1 MDEKQ
6 QHKSELFVVSSNFD
20 LYWYSVCEQVV
31 EGAEESGREGDDGG
45 VCLYVERLAVLRR
58 ADLSAE
64 LRKLECS
71 KSRNKLQT
79 FRDAMIVQFLYHIA
93 KL

>member
-6 QHKSELFVVSSNFD
+6 QHKSELFVVSSSFD

-31 EGAEESGREGDDGG
+31 EGTEESGREGDGGG
-45 VCLYVERLAVLRR
+45 VCLHVERLAVLRR
-58 ADLSAE
+58 ADLSTE

-71 KSRNKLQT
+71 KSRNGPAT
-79 FRDAMIVQFLYHIA
+79 FITHTH
-93 KL
+93 K